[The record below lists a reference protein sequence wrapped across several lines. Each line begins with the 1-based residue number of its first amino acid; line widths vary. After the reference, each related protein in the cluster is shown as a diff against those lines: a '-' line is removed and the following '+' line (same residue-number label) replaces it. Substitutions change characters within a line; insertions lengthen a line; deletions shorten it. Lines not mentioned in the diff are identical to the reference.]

1 MWTSWCKKQKV
12 RDDLMDTRKI
22 AETKLF
28 GAIDNLDDLLEQV
41 LPRTDKKHREEIFDI
56 LSLVRYRTEQ
66 YLREYGV
73 SEDAC
78 SVEEEDL

>member
-1 MWTSWCKKQKV
+1 MMIDKKE
-12 RDDLMDTRKI
+12 LMQDKI
-22 AETKLF
+22 TKK
-28 GAIDNLDDLLEQV
+28 IDELDDLLEST
-41 LPRTDKKHREEIFDI
+41 LPKTDKKHREEIFDI
-56 LSLVRYRTEQ
+56 LSLVRYRAEQ